1 MTKRNCPP
9 GSKWD
14 NVVTTCI
21 QNQDLKETR
30 PEPETEPTPVFH
42 QRTTSPTAWSD
53 PISLS
58 PVLWIAVVLTTLGSI
73 VALALW
79 FILYRR
85 QRRLNTTSGYKSI
98 SKDLNVPVSTVP
110 SVIEEM
116 EPGPEPPQKIEPP
129 NKSHLSDPQRASSAS
144 FYQQGPH
151 DISKSQKATGRGET
165 DSTEELGELPVCN
178 AMREHRLPLPATE
191 LGGTALV
198 TTKTV

>member
-85 QRRLNTTSGYKSI
+85 QRRLNTTS
-98 SKDLNVPVSTVP
+98 
-110 SVIEEM
+110 EM